1 MAPAWQDVL
10 DALGYTLSLPERV
23 GRSLAAALGGLT
35 RLLTDT
41 LVPEPLRRSQT
52 YAAIVGNAQRFVIE
66 KIAEVRDVYAA
77 EANAAMPEDY
87 VRRKIAGNVMEAAGM
102 FSMHLS
108 PLWVFAIAADVAD
121 GSKVYLNRLV
131 EELKSQQVIAPEAE
145 IQGLEDVL
153 GAVGRAG
160 RQSAQLFDAPPVKAA
175 DIRKLRDDLL
185 GSYAGVL
192 GRAGELLP
200 RMDELWGRMESL
212 ARRDGVAVGAIAGLM
227 TADVG
232 ELAARAAGA
241 ATALGNTTADLFGE
255 TLLGSYGET
264 INRVQRDGAV
274 ACLEEAARPYL
285 AAVGDHL
292 RAGRETYTERLWR
305 RVTKKSE

>member
-35 RLLTDT
+35 KLLTDT

-52 YAAIVGNAQRFVIE
+52 YAAIVGNAQRFLIE
-66 KIAEVRDVYAA
+66 KIAEVRDVYAT
-77 EANAAMPEDY
+77 EADAAMPEDY

-131 EELKSQQVIAPEAE
+131 EELKSQRVIAPETE
-145 IQGLEDVL
+145 VRGLEDVL
-153 GAVGRAG
+153 EAVGRAG
-160 RQSAQLFDAPPVKAA
+160 RQSAEVFDAPPVKPAE
-175 DIRKLRDDLL
+175 IRKLRDDLVA
-185 GSYAGVL
+185 SYAGVL
-192 GRAGELLP
+192 DRAVDLMP

-227 TADVG
+227 TEDVG
-232 ELAARAAGA
+232 KLASKAAGA
-241 ATALGNTTADLFGE
+241 ATAVGTTTVDLFTE

-285 AAVGDHL
+285 TAMGDHL
-292 RAGRETYTERLWR
+292 RAGRETVTERMWR
-305 RVTKKSE
+305 RITRKKE